1 MKHNFN
7 EIVKKSKKNLA
18 YIIAGFVCILITAI
32 VLITNSLNEN
42 SQYLIKNGILEKTE
56 FVTAYVIKN
65 EKTIE
70 KDTSKTIVPVIS
82 NGSKTQKG
90 RNNCN
95 I

>member
-1 MKHNFN
+1 MKHNLS
-7 EIVKKSKKNLA
+7 EIMKKSKKNLA
-18 YIIAGFVCILITAI
+18 YIIAGSVCILMTAI
-32 VLITNSLNEN
+32 ILITNSFTDNT
-42 SQYLIKNGILEKTE
+42 QYLIKNGTLEKTE

-70 KDTSKTIVPVIS
+70 KDTTKTIVPVIA